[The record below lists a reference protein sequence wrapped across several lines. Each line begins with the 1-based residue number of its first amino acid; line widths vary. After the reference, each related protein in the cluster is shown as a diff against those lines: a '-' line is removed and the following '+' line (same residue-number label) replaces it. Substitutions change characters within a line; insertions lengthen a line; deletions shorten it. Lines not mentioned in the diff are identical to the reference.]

1 MDGQKLGCCC
11 SVHIVLAGLIWG
23 GSSDHTGDSIEAAR
37 LRSQALRDLAANGM
51 FPRLV
56 VRCGNKIDIDVPSSG
71 FRSGSNP
78 RLRHTG
84 VVLWSFP
91 WTNLSLGDL
100 RPLIFGRRS
109 ALVRK
114 ALRPACALS
123 ARPAALSIKQ
133 STSGRQTSIYDQ
145 PIWEE
150 PALLGWSP
158 ARSGQDDSSRCGGRL
173 PDFVVRA

>member
-1 MDGQKLGCCC
+1 MDGQKAGCFC
-11 SVHIVLAGLIWG
+11 SVYIVPAGLSWG

-37 LRSQALRDLAANGM
+37 RRSQALRDVAPDGV

-56 VRCGNKIDIDVPSSG
+56 VRCGNNIDIIDIDVPSSG

-78 RLRHTG
+78 LLRRTG
-84 VVLWSFP
+84 VVLWSFL

-109 ALVRK
+109 ALTRK

-123 ARPAALSIKQ
+123 ARPA
-133 STSGRQTSIYDQ
+133 
-145 PIWEE
+145 
-150 PALLGWSP
+150 
-158 ARSGQDDSSRCGGRL
+158 
-173 PDFVVRA
+173 